1 MAKKISITGLNH
13 KEWLK
18 LRKTGIGGSDA
29 GAICGLNPYASPMS
43 VYQDKT
49 ALEVKDTD
57 NEAMRQGRDLED
69 YVAKRFEEATGLK
82 VRSSNM
88 MYRSEEYP
96 FMLADV
102 DRLIVGKNAGL
113 ECKTA
118 SAYNMDKW
126 KDNEIPAHYLIQ
138 CHHYMAVTGKQSW
151 YIAVVILGCEFKYVE
166 IHRDE
171 DLIKNLVSIEKQFW
185 NDHVLPRTVPDPDG
199 SKSCDEVLQQ
209 YFHTARKDSAIPLTG
224 FDNKLRRRFEIMEL
238 VEKLTKEQ
246 NQIDQEIKLFMKNHE
261 VAYSDK
267 FRVTWSNVDTLR
279 LDSKRIKVEKPEIY
293 EAFSNRTSSRR
304 FSIKAG

>member
-1 MAKKISITGLNH
+1 MPKRISITGLNH

-49 ALEVKDTD
+49 AIEVKETD

-69 YVAKRFEEATGLK
+69 YVARRFEEATGLK

-171 DLIKNLVSIEKQFW
+171 DLIKNLVSIEEQFW
-185 NDHVLPRTVPDPDG
+185 NGHVLPRIVPDPDG
-199 SKSCDEVLQQ
+199 SKACDEVLQQ
-209 YFHTARKDSAIPLTG
+209 YFHTARKNSAIPLTG
-224 FDNKLRRRFEIMEL
+224 FDNKLRRRFEILEL

-279 LDSKRIKVEKPEIY
+279 LDYKRIKVEKPEIY
-293 EAFSNRTSSRR
+293 KAFSNRTSSRR
-304 FSIKAG
+304 FSIKAA